1 MAYFNENN
9 TVEQMLI
16 NVAEKN
22 GWTYVE
28 AQNIPRAYDDILVG
42 EWLLKALM
50 RLNPITT
57 DQAEQVIYKLRAAVS
72 IGSNSDEMVSANDRF
87 RKLLFEENSYPFGDN
102 GDNINIRFF
111 SDKDKENDYIVTN
124 QWEFPRASKEGGKRL
139 DLVYIINGI
148 PMVIGEA
155 KSPVRPQVT
164 WADGAVDIVHYL
176 LELVDVEHLTGLHLQ
191 EADEFL
197 QLFDSSVQTVLVVEV
212 LPVVRGVIPPVERE
226 VSCLGVLHG
235 VERCAVVLSE

>member
-50 RLNPITT
+50 RLNPISV

-72 IGSNSDEMVSANDRF
+72 IGSNTDEMVSAT
-87 RKLLFEENSYPFGDN
+87 PC
-102 GDNINIRFF
+102 
-111 SDKDKENDYIVTN
+111 V
-124 QWEFPRASKEGGKRL
+124 
-139 DLVYIINGI
+139 
-148 PMVIGEA
+148 
-155 KSPVRPQVT
+155 
-164 WADGAVDIVHYL
+164 
-176 LELVDVEHLTGLHLQ
+176 
-191 EADEFL
+191 
-197 QLFDSSVQTVLVVEV
+197 
-212 LPVVRGVIPPVERE
+212 
-226 VSCLGVLHG
+226 
-235 VERCAVVLSE
+235 